1 MTKELLNKMQTP
13 FKDKYGLN
21 PLTAQTKLAARA
33 VLGADITC
41 TNKIGNYNVETGMHP
56 GVGGSL
62 ENICPATVFLDS
74 LAACAGIVMGAVATH
89 MGMEI
94 RSGAVCVEGDL
105 DLRGT
110 LGVADNVE
118 VGFKEIRM
126 SVDIDTDAS
135 KQEINTLLRMTE
147 KYCVVYQTL
156 AKPPKIHLGLN
167 SKKSKCDKQSG

>member
-1 MTKELLNKMQTP
+1 MTKEQLIRTQTP
-13 FKDKYGLN
+13 FKEKYRLN
-21 PLTAQTKLAARA
+21 PSTAQVKLAAKA

-41 TNKIGNYNVETGMHP
+41 TNKIGNHNVETGMHH

-62 ENICPATVFLDS
+62 ENICPATVLLDS

-94 RSGAVCVEGDL
+94 HGGAVYVEGDL

-110 LGVADNVE
+110 LGVAEDVQ

-126 SVDIDTDAS
+126 NVGIDTDAS
-135 KQEINTLLRMTE
+135 KQEINTLLKLME

-156 AKPPKIHLGLN
+156 ANPPKIHLELN
-167 SKKSKCDKQSG
+167 SRKSKGDK

>member
-1 MTKELLNKMQTP
+1 MTKEQLNKMQTP
-13 FKDKYGLN
+13 FKEKYRLS
-21 PLTAQTKLAARA
+21 PSTAQTKLAARA

-41 TNKIGNYNVETGMHP
+41 KNMIGNHNVEMGMHP
-56 GVGGSL
+56 GVGGGL

-110 LGVADNVE
+110 LGVADNAE
-118 VGFKEIRM
+118 VGFKDIRM
-126 SVDIDTDAS
+126 SVVIDTDAS
-135 KQEINTLLRMTE
+135 KQEINTLLKMTE
-147 KYCVVYQTL
+147 RYCVVYQTL
-156 AKPPKIHLGLN
+156 AKPPKIHLELN
-167 SKKSKCDKQSG
+167 SRKSKSDK

>member
-1 MTKELLNKMQTP
+1 MTKEQVTSVQKP
-13 FKDKYGLN
+13 FKEKYGLN
-21 PLTAQTKLAARA
+21 PSTAQTRLSARA
-33 VLGADITC
+33 VLGEDITC
-41 TNKIGNYNVETGMHP
+41 TNKIGNTNIITGMHP
-56 GVGGSL
+56 GVGGRS

-94 RSGAVCVEGDL
+94 RSGAVYVEGDL

-110 LGVADNVE
+110 LGIADDVQ

-126 SVDIDTDAS
+126 SVGIDTDAS
-135 KQEINTLLRMTE
+135 KQEINTLLEMME

-156 AKPPKIHLGLN
+156 AKPPKMHLELN
-167 SKKSKCDKQSG
+167 NQKSGIDRQLG

>member
-1 MTKELLNKMQTP
+1 MTKEQLNRVQTP
-13 FKDKYGLN
+13 FKEKYRLN
-21 PLTAQTKLAARA
+21 PSTAQTKLAARA

-41 TNKIGNYNVETGMHP
+41 TNKIGNHNVETGMHP

-74 LAACAGIVMGAVATH
+74 LASCAGIVMGAVATH
-89 MGMEI
+89 MGIEI

-126 SVDIDTDAS
+126 SIGIDTGAS
-135 KQEINTLLRMTE
+135 KQEINTLLKMTE

-156 AKPPKIHLGLN
+156 AKPPKIHLELN
-167 SKKSKCDKQSG
+167 NNMSKGDRQLG

>member
-1 MTKELLNKMQTP
+1 MTKEQLNRVQTP
-13 FKDKYGLN
+13 FKEKYRLK
-21 PLTAQTKLAARA
+21 PSTAQTKLAARA
-33 VLGADITC
+33 VLGKDITC
-41 TNKIGNYNVETGMHP
+41 TNKIGNNDVDTGMHP
-56 GVGGSL
+56 GVGGRS

-94 RSGAVCVEGDL
+94 RSGAVYVEGDL

-110 LGVADNVE
+110 LGVADDVQ

-126 SVDIDTDAS
+126 SVGIDTDAS
-135 KQEINTLLRMTE
+135 KQEINTLLKMME

-156 AKPPKIHLGLN
+156 AKPPKMHLELN
-167 SKKSKCDKQSG
+167 NKKSGVDRELG